1 MAEQRP
7 ISFCEH
13 VQLTA
18 LGVQPASIG
27 FNTLTMESERYVCVR
42 EEVNG
47 AKQVIIIDL
56 SDANN
61 VMRRPISA
69 ESAIMH
75 PVQKVIALRA
85 QRQLQVFNIE
95 LKQKVKSHA
104 MNDDVS
110 FWKWINDSTLGIVTE
125 TAVYHWAALD
135 PTSPPVKVFDRNA
148 NLAGHQIINYR
159 ASPDEKWMVLVGIT
173 GNPSNPSAFKVKGS
187 MQLYNKD
194 RAVSQSIEGHAASFA
209 DYRLEGATTDSK
221 LFAFAV
227 RTAAGAKLHIVEID
241 HQAGQPVF
249 AKKAVDVFFPPEAT
263 NDFPVAMQVSKKHKI
278 IYMVTKYGFIH
289 LYDVETAACIYMNR
303 ISGETIFV
311 TAEHETSSGIIG
323 VNRKGQVLS
332 VTVDDET
339 IVPFILNTL
348 KNPELAIKLASRADL
363 PGADDIYV
371 QQFQQLF
378 SSGQFSEAAK
388 VAANSPRGILR
399 TVQTIDQFKGV
410 PMQPGQLSPILQY
423 FGILLERGKL
433 NKYESLELARPV
445 LVQGRKQLLEKW
457 LKEDKLDCSEELGDI
472 VRAHD
477 MTLALSVYL
486 RANIPNKVCAC
497 FAETGQA
504 SKIVVYAKRVG
515 FVPDYA
521 SLLQHITRLSPDS
534 GAEFATSL
542 INDESGPLVDV
553 ERVVDIFM
561 AQNMIQQATSFLL
574 DALKENR
581 PEQGYLQTKLLEMN
595 LLNAPQVA
603 DAILG
608 NEMFSHYDRP
618 SIANLCEKAGLLQ
631 RALEHYED
639 IADIKRVLVHTNL
652 LNPDWLVNYF
662 GKLTVDQTVD
672 CFCEMLKVNI
682 RQNLQIVVQ
691 AATKYSDLVGPVRL
705 IEMFESFKTFEG
717 LYYYLGSI
725 VNLSTDPE
733 VHFKYIQ
740 AATRT
745 GQIREVERI
754 CRESNYYSPEKVKN
768 FLKEAKLTDQLPLII
783 VCDRFD
789 FVHDLVLF
797 LYQNG
802 LTNFIEVYVQKVN
815 SQRAPQVIGGLL
827 DVDADEMMI
836 KNLLASVTGP
846 IPVDELVEEVEKRNR
861 LKLILPWLEA
871 RIAMGLT
878 DVGLYN
884 AMAKILIDSNQ
895 NPEAFLNENTIYD
908 PLTVGK
914 YCEKRDPTLAYTA
927 YARGFCDEDLIRI
940 TNENSMFKQQ
950 ARYLVKRRQLE
961 LWGQVLQP
969 DNMHRRQLV
978 DQVVSTAVPESQ
990 NPEDVSVT
998 VKAFLAAD
1006 LPIELIELL
1015 EKIVLE
1021 PSPFSDNA
1029 NLKKLLLLT
1038 AIRSE
1043 KGKVMG
1049 YIDKLEGID
1058 VGEIAG
1064 IAIENGLFEEA
1075 FTLFRKHKM
1084 HLEAMN
1090 VLVEHVVSIDRAAQ
1104 YATKVNEPVV
1114 WSRLGKAQLDGL
1126 RIKDAI
1132 DSYIKA
1138 EDPTNYLELIE
1149 TADRAGKHDD
1159 MVRYLQMARKTL
1171 REPKI
1176 DTELCVAYA
1185 KTDRLHDMEEFL
1197 SMSNVAD
1204 QLSAGEQV
1212 FEAGLYEAAR
1222 LLFSAISNWARL
1234 ATTLIYLGDNQAAVD
1249 CARKAGNT
1257 QVWKQVNSACVDKKE
1272 FRLAQVCGL
1281 NLVVHA
1287 EELQSLVKLY
1297 ENRGYFEE
1305 LMQLL
1310 EAGLGLER
1318 AHMGMF
1324 TELSILY
1331 AKHKPSKLM
1340 EHLKL
1345 FWSRINIP
1353 KVIRATEQAHL
1364 WPELVF
1370 LYVHYDEFDNA
1381 VLAMMERSA
1390 DAWDHS
1396 QFKDIIVKVANVEL
1410 YYKALSFYLQEQPT
1424 LLTDLLTVLV
1434 PRIDHTRVVKIFQ
1447 KTDNLPLIKPYLIA
1461 VQHLDLPAIN
1471 EAYHDLLIEEEDYA
1485 TLRDSLSN
1493 HENFDQVSLAKRLED
1508 HELLEFRRLASL
1520 LYAKNAKYEQSI
1532 TLSKEDKLFK
1542 DAMITAASS
1551 CSNEIVEELL
1561 EYFVKIG
1568 NKECFAACLYI
1579 CYDLIRPDVVEDLQ
1593 WRHALNDYTMP
1604 YRLQQM
1610 REQTIRIEQIERQLK
1625 ELSQKSAKAI
1635 EETESQP
1642 IIGPGFGGRL
1652 MLTQGPSNGM
1662 MVGQPTGAGG
1672 YGAGGGMMGSM
1683 QPQPTGVMNQQF
1695 TGMPGMMGF

>member
-1 MAEQRP
+1 MAESRP

-18 LGVQPASIG
+18 IGVQPASIG
-27 FNTLTMESERYVCVR
+27 FNTLTMESERYICVR
-42 EEVNG
+42 EEVND
-47 AKQVIIIDL
+47 AKQVVIIDL
-56 SDANN
+56 GDANN
-61 VMRRPISA
+61 IMRRPISA

-75 PVQKVIALRA
+75 PIQKVIALRA
-85 QRQLQVFNIE
+85 ARQLQIFNIE
-95 LKQKVKSHA
+95 LKQKVKSHL
-104 MNDDVS
+104 MHEDVT
-110 FWKWINDSTLGIVTE
+110 FWKWINESTLGIVTE
-125 TAVYHWAALD
+125 TAVYHWTTTD
-135 PTSPPVKVFDRNA
+135 PNSPPTKVFERNA
-148 NLAGHQIINYR
+148 SLAGHQIINYR
-159 ASPDEKWMVLVGIT
+159 SSQDEKWMVLIGIT
-173 GNPSNPSAFKVKGS
+173 GNPNNPAAFKVKGN

-194 RAVSQSIEGHAASFA
+194 RAVSQLIEGHAASFA
-209 DYRLEGATTDSK
+209 EFRLDGAAQDSK
-221 LFAFAV
+221 LFTFSV

-241 HQAGQPVF
+241 HQTGQPAF
-249 AKKAVDVFFPPEAT
+249 SKKAVDIFFPPEAT

-289 LYDVETAACIYMNR
+289 LYDLETAACIYMNR

-332 VTVDDET
+332 VTVDEET

-363 PGADDIYV
+363 PGADDIYL

-378 SSGQFSEAAK
+378 STSQFSEAAK
-388 VAANSPRGILR
+388 IAANSPRGILR
-399 TVQTIDQFKGV
+399 TPQTIDQFKSV
-410 PMQPGQLSPILQY
+410 PVQAGQLSPILQY

-445 LVQGRKQLLEKW
+445 LSQGRKQLLEKW

-472 VRAHD
+472 VRSHD
-477 MTLALSVYL
+477 MNLALSVYL
-486 RANIPNKVCAC
+486 RASIPNKVCAC
-497 FAETGQA
+497 FAETGQF
-504 SKIVVYAKRVG
+504 SKIIVYAKRVG
-515 FVPDYA
+515 FTPDYA
-521 SLLQHITRLSPDS
+521 SLLQHITRLNPDHGS
-534 GAEFATSL
+534 EFATSL
-542 INDESGPLVDV
+542 INDEAGPLVDV

-561 AQNMIQQATSFLL
+561 SQNMIQQATSFLL

-581 PEQGYLQTKLLEMN
+581 PDQGPLQTRLLEMN
-595 LLNAPQVA
+595 LLHAPQVA

-608 NEMFSHYDRP
+608 NEMFSYYDRP

-639 IADIKRVLVHTNL
+639 IADIKRVIVHTNL
-652 LNPDWLVNYF
+652 LGAEWLVNYF
-662 GKLTVDQTVD
+662 GKLTVDQTID
-672 CFCEMLKVNI
+672 CFFEMLKVNI
-682 RQNLQIVVQ
+682 RQNLQIVIQ
-691 AATKYSDLVGPVRL
+691 AATKYSDLVGPARL

-733 VHFKYIQ
+733 VHFKFIQ

-745 GQIREVERI
+745 GQAREVERI
-754 CRESNYYSPEKVKN
+754 CRESNYYQPEKVKN

-789 FVHDLVLF
+789 FVHDLVLY

-802 LTNFIEVYVQKVN
+802 QMNFIEVYVQKVN

-827 DVDADEMMI
+827 DVDADEIMI

-846 IPVDELVEEVEKRNR
+846 IPVDELVDEVEKRNR

-871 RIAMGLT
+871 RIASGQT
-878 DVGLYN
+878 DPALYN
-884 AMAKILIDSNQ
+884 AMAKILIDSNH
-895 NPEAFLNENTIYD
+895 NPEAFLKENTIYD
-908 PLTVGK
+908 PLVVGK
-914 YCEKRDPTLAYTA
+914 YCEKRDPTLAYIA
-927 YARGFCDEDLIRI
+927 YAKGFCDEELIRI
-940 TNENSMFKQQ
+940 TNENSMFKHQ
-950 ARYLVKRRQLE
+950 ARYLVKRRRLD
-961 LWGQVLQP
+961 LWAQVLQP
-969 DNMHRRQLV
+969 DNMYKRQLV
-978 DQVVSTAVPESQ
+978 DQVVSAAIPESS
-990 NPEDVSVT
+990 NPEDISVT

-1006 LPIELIELL
+1006 LPIELIDLL
-1015 EKIVLE
+1015 EKVVLT
-1021 PSPFSDNA
+1021 PSAFSANA
-1029 NLKKLLLLT
+1029 NLKKLLLMT
-1038 AIRSE
+1038 AIRSD

-1049 YIDKLEGID
+1049 YIDKLEGFD
-1058 VGEIAG
+1058 VEEIAG
-1064 IAIENGLFEEA
+1064 IAIEHGLVEEA
-1075 FTLFRKHKM
+1075 FTVFKKHQM
-1084 HLEAMN
+1084 HLEAIN
-1090 VLVEHVVSIDRAAQ
+1090 VLVEHIVSIDRAAQ
-1104 YATKVNEPVV
+1104 YASKVNEPTV

-1138 EDPTNYLELIE
+1138 EDPTNYMEVIE
-1149 TADRAGKHDD
+1149 TADRAGKHEDL
-1159 MVRYLQMARKTL
+1159 VRYLQMARKSL

-1197 SMSNVAD
+1197 SMTNVAD
-1204 QLSAGEQV
+1204 QLNAGEQV
-1212 FEAGLYEAAR
+1212 FEAGLYDAAR

-1234 ATTLIYLGDNQAAVD
+1234 ATTLIYLGDNQGAVD

-1257 QVWKQVNSACVDKKE
+1257 QVWKQVNSACIDKRE

-1281 NLVVHA
+1281 NLIVHA

-1305 LMQLL
+1305 LIQLL

-1331 AKHKPSKLM
+1331 AKYKPSRLM

-1353 KVIRATEQAHL
+1353 KVIKITEQAHL
-1364 WPELVF
+1364 WSELVF
-1370 LYVHYDEFDNA
+1370 LYVHYDEFDNG

-1396 QFKDIIVKVANVEL
+1396 QFKEIIVKVANVEL

-1447 KTDNLPLIKPYLIA
+1447 KSDNLPLIKPYLIA

-1471 EAYHDLLIEEEDYA
+1471 EAYHDLLIEEEDYE

-1493 HENFDQVSLAKRLED
+1493 HENFDQVTLAKRLES

-1520 LYAKNAKYEQSI
+1520 LYAKNGKFEDSI
-1532 TLSKEDKLFK
+1532 GLSKDDKLFK
-1542 DAMITAASS
+1542 DSMITAASS
-1551 CSNEIVEELL
+1551 GSNELVEELL

-1568 NKECFAACLYI
+1568 NKECFTACLFI
-1579 CYDLIRPDVVEDLQ
+1579 CYDLVRPDVVEDLQ

-1610 REQTIRIEQIERQLK
+1610 REQTLRIEQIEKQLK
-1625 ELSQKSAKAI
+1625 EIHLKSAKAT

-1652 MLTQGPSNGM
+1652 MLTQGSSTSNGM
-1662 MVGQPTGAGG
+1662 NNGGGFMGLNVHPTGSNAT
-1672 YGAGGGMMGSM
+1672 GMIG
-1683 QPQPTGVMNQQF
+1683 NQY

>member
-1 MAEQRP
+1 
-7 ISFCEH
+7 
-13 VQLTA
+13 
-18 LGVQPASIG
+18 
-27 FNTLTMESERYVCVR
+27 MESERYVCVR

-47 AKQVIIIDL
+47 SKQVIIVDL
-56 SDANN
+56 TDANN

-75 PVQKVIALRA
+75 PVQKIIALRA

-95 LKQKVKSHA
+95 IKQKVKSHL
-104 MNDDVS
+104 MNEDVT
-110 FWKWINDSTLGIVTE
+110 FWKWVNETTLGIVTE
-125 TAVYHWAALD
+125 FAVYHWAALD
-135 PTSPPVKVFDRNA
+135 PTSPPIKAFDRNA
-148 NLAGHQIINYR
+148 SLAGHQIINYR
-159 ASPDEKWMVLVGIT
+159 ASVDEKWMVLVGIS
-173 GNPSNPSAFKVKGS
+173 GNPSNPAAFKVKGS

-194 RAVSQSIEGHAASFA
+194 RAVSQSIEGHAACFA
-209 DYRLEGATTDSK
+209 DYRLDGATQDSK

-227 RTAAGAKLHIVEID
+227 RTAAGAKLHVVEID

-263 NDFPVAMQVSKKHKI
+263 NDFPVAMQLSKRHKI

-311 TAEHETSSGIIG
+311 TAEHESSSGIIG

-332 VTVDDET
+332 VTVDEAT

-363 PGADDIYV
+363 PGADDLYI

-399 TVQTIDQFKGV
+399 TPNTIDQFKAV
-410 PMQPGQLSPILQY
+410 PIQPGQLSPILQY

-477 MTLALSVYL
+477 MNLALSVYL
-486 RANIPNKVCAC
+486 RANVPNKVCAC
-497 FAETGQA
+497 FAETGQF

-515 FVPDYA
+515 FSPDYA
-521 SLLQHITRLSPDS
+521 SLLQHITRLNPEQ

-542 INDESGPLVDV
+542 INDETGPLVDV

-561 AQNMIQQATSFLL
+561 GQNMLPQATSFLL

-581 PEQGYLQTKLLEMN
+581 PEQGPLQTRLLEMN
-595 LLNAPQVA
+595 LLSAPQVA
-603 DAILG
+603 DAILS

-652 LNPDWLVNYF
+652 LNHEWLVNYF
-662 GKLTVDQTVD
+662 GRLTVDQTLD
-672 CFCEMLKVNI
+672 CFHEMLKVNI

-691 AATKYSDLVGPVRL
+691 AATKYSDLVGPARL

-717 LYYYLGSI
+717 LYYYLGSV

-745 GQIREVERI
+745 GQVREVERI
-754 CRESNYYSPEKVKN
+754 CRESNYYQPEKVKN

-789 FVHDLVLF
+789 FVHDLVLY

-827 DVDADEMMI
+827 DVDADEIMI

-846 IPVDELVEEVEKRNR
+846 IPVDELVDEVEKRNR

-871 RIAMGLT
+871 RIAMGQQEPA
-878 DVGLYN
+878 LYN
-884 AMAKILIDSNQ
+884 AMAKILIDSNH
-895 NPEAFLNENTIYD
+895 NPEAFLKENTIYD
-908 PLTVGK
+908 PLVVGR
-914 YCEKRDPTLAYTA
+914 YCEKRDPTLAYIA
-927 YARGFCDEDLIRI
+927 YARGFCDEELIRI
-940 TNENSMFKQQ
+940 TNENSMFKHQ

-961 LWGQVLQP
+961 LWAQVLQP
-969 DNMHRRQLV
+969 DNMYKRQLI
-978 DQVVSTAVPESQ
+978 DQVVSAAVPESQ
-990 NPEDVSVT
+990 NPEDISVT
-998 VKAFLAAD
+998 VKAFLASD

-1021 PSPFSDNA
+1021 PSAFSDNA

-1038 AIRSE
+1038 SIRSD

-1049 YIDKLEGID
+1049 YIDKLEGFD
-1058 VGEIAG
+1058 VPEIAG
-1064 IAIENGLFEEA
+1064 IAIEHGLYEEA
-1075 FTLFRKHKM
+1075 FTLFRKNQM
-1084 HLEAMN
+1084 HLDAIN
-1090 VLVEHVVSIDRAAQ
+1090 VLVEHIVSIDRAAQ
-1104 YATKVNEPVV
+1104 YAAKVNEPAV

-1132 DSYIKA
+1132 DSYVKA
-1138 EDPTNYLELIE
+1138 DDPTNYMEVIE
-1149 TADRAGKHDD
+1149 TADRAGKYEDI
-1159 MVRYLQMARKTL
+1159 VRYLQMARRTL

-1197 SMSNVAD
+1197 SMTNVAD

-1249 CARKAGNT
+1249 SARKAGNT
-1257 QVWKQVNSACVDKKE
+1257 QVWRQVNSACIDKKE

-1287 EELQSLVKLY
+1287 EELQTLVKLY

-1305 LMQLL
+1305 LILLL

-1331 AKHKPSKLM
+1331 AKYKPSRLM

-1353 KVIRATEQAHL
+1353 KVIKATEQAHL

-1410 YYKALSFYLQEQPT
+1410 YYKSLSFYLQEQPT

-1434 PRIDHTRVVKIFQ
+1434 PRVDHTRVVKMFQ

-1471 EAYHDLLIEEEDYA
+1471 EAYHDLLVEEEDYA

-1493 HENFDQVSLAKRLED
+1493 HDSFDQVSLARRLRD

-1520 LYAKNAKYEQSI
+1520 LYAKNGKFEESI
-1532 TLSKEDKLFK
+1532 GLSKDDKLFK

-1551 CSNEIVEELL
+1551 GSKETVEDLL

-1568 NKECFAACLYI
+1568 NKECFTACLYI

-1604 YRLQQM
+1604 YRLQQS
-1610 REQTIRIEQIERQLK
+1610 REFSNRIEQLERQVK
-1625 ELSQKSAKAI
+1625 ELSTKTAKAA
-1635 EETESQP
+1635 EENDSQP

-1662 MVGQPTGAGG
+1662 MAQPTGYGG
-1672 YGAGGGMMGSM
+1672 A
-1683 QPQPTGVMNQQF
+1683 
-1695 TGMPGMMGF
+1695 PGMMGAQYTGMPSMMGLGH

>member
-13 VQLTA
+13 VQLTS

-47 AKQVIIIDL
+47 AKQVIIVDL

-85 QRQLQVFNIE
+85 QRQLQIFNIE
-95 LKQKVKSHA
+95 IKQKVKSHL
-104 MNDDVS
+104 MSEDVT
-110 FWKWINDSTLGIVTE
+110 FWKWINDSTLAIVTE
-125 TAVYHWAALD
+125 TSVFHWAALD
-135 PTSPPVKVFDRNA
+135 STSQPVKAFDRNA
-148 NLAGHQIINYR
+148 TLSGHQIINYR
-159 ASPDEKWMVLVGIT
+159 ASPDEKWMVLVGIS
-173 GNPSNPSAFKVKGS
+173 GNPSNPAAFKVKGS

-194 RAVSQSIEGHAASFA
+194 RAVSQSIEGHAATFA
-209 DYRLEGATTDSK
+209 DYRLDGATEDSK
-221 LFAFAV
+221 LFAFSV

-263 NDFPVAMQVSKKHKI
+263 NDFPVAMQVSKRHKV

-311 TAEHETSSGIIG
+311 TAEHESSSGIIG

-348 KNPELAIKLASRADL
+348 KNPELAIKMASRADL
-363 PGADDIYV
+363 PGADDIYL

-378 SSGQFSEAAK
+378 TSGQFSQAAK
-388 VAANSPRGILR
+388 IAANSPRGILR
-399 TVQTIDQFKGV
+399 TPQTIEQFKGV

-477 MTLALSVYL
+477 MNLALSVYL
-486 RANIPNKVCAC
+486 RANVPNKVCAC
-497 FAETGQA
+497 FAETGQF

-521 SLLQHITRLSPDS
+521 SLLQHITRLNPDN

-542 INDESGPLVDV
+542 INDENGPLVEV
-553 ERVVDIFM
+553 ERVVDVFM
-561 AQNMIQQATSFLL
+561 AQNMLQQATSFLL
-574 DALKENR
+574 DALKENK
-581 PEQGYLQTKLLEMN
+581 PEQGHLQTRLLELN

-631 RALEHYED
+631 RALEHYEN

-652 LNPDWLVNYF
+652 LNAEWLVNYF

-672 CFCEMLKVNI
+672 CFYEMLKVNI
-682 RQNLQIVVQ
+682 RQNLQIVIQ
-691 AATKYSDLVGPVRL
+691 AATKYSDLVGPARL

-754 CRESNYYSPEKVKN
+754 CRESNYYQPEKVKN
-768 FLKEAKLTDQLPLII
+768 FLKEAKLQDQLPLII

-789 FVHDLVLF
+789 FVHDLVLY

-802 LTNFIEVYVQKVN
+802 LTSFIEVYVQKVN

-846 IPVDELVEEVEKRNR
+846 IPVDELVDEVEKRNR
-861 LKLILPWLEA
+861 LKLILPWLEV
-871 RIAMGLT
+871 RIASGQQ
-878 DVGLYN
+878 DPALYN

-895 NPEAFLNENTIYD
+895 NPEAFLKENTIYD
-908 PLTVGK
+908 PLVVGK
-914 YCEKRDPTLAYTA
+914 YCEKRDPTLAFIA

-940 TNENSMFKQQ
+940 TNENAMFKHQ

-961 LWGQVLQP
+961 LWAQVLQP
-969 DNMHRRQLV
+969 DNMYKRQLV
-978 DQVVSTAVPESQ
+978 DQVVSVAVPESQ
-990 NPEDVSVT
+990 NPEDISVT

-1006 LPIELIELL
+1006 MPIELIEVL

-1021 PSPFSDNA
+1021 ATAFSDNA

-1049 YIDKLEGID
+1049 YIEKLSGFD
-1058 VGEIAG
+1058 VQEIAG
-1064 IAIENGLFEEA
+1064 IAIENGLHEEA
-1075 FTLFRKHKM
+1075 FTMFRKHDM
-1084 HLEAMN
+1084 HLEAIN
-1090 VLVEHVVSIDRAAQ
+1090 VLVEHIVSIDRASQ
-1104 YATKVNEPVV
+1104 YAVKVDEPAV

-1138 EDPTNYLELIE
+1138 NDPTNYLEVIE
-1149 TADRAGKHDD
+1149 TADRAGKHED
-1159 MVRYLQMARKTL
+1159 VARYLQMARKTL

-1197 SMSNVAD
+1197 SMTNVAD
-1204 QLSAGEQV
+1204 LLSAGEQV

-1222 LLFSAISNWARL
+1222 LLFSSISNWARL

-1257 QVWKQVNSACVDKKE
+1257 QVWKQVNSACIDKKE

-1281 NLVVHA
+1281 NLVIHA
-1287 EELQSLVKLY
+1287 EELHALVKLY
-1297 ENRGYFEE
+1297 ENNGYFEE
-1305 LMQLL
+1305 LILLL

-1331 AKHKPSKLM
+1331 AKYKPSRLM

-1353 KVIRATEQAHL
+1353 KVIKSTEQAHL
-1364 WPELVF
+1364 WSELVF
-1370 LYVHYDEFDNA
+1370 LYVHYDEFDNG
-1381 VLAMMERSA
+1381 VLAMMEHSP

-1396 QFKDIIVKVANVEL
+1396 QFKEIVVKVANVEL
-1410 YYKALSFYLQEQPT
+1410 YYKSLSFYLQEQPT

-1485 TLRDSLSN
+1485 TLRDSVSN
-1493 HENFDQVSLAKRLED
+1493 HENFNQVSLAKRLEK

-1520 LYAKNAKYEQSI
+1520 LYAKNGKFEESI
-1532 TLSKEDKLFK
+1532 SLSKDDKLFK

-1551 CSNEIVEELL
+1551 GSKEIAEELL

-1568 NKECFAACLYI
+1568 NKECFTACLYI

-1604 YRLQQM
+1604 YRLQQS
-1610 REQTIRIEQIERQLK
+1610 REQSARIEQLEKQVK
-1625 ELSQKSAKAI
+1625 ELSQRSAKDK
-1635 EETESQP
+1635 EETESQT

-1662 MVGQPTGAGG
+1662 MAPQATGYAGS
-1672 YGAGGGMMGSM
+1672 GMIGT
-1683 QPQPTGVMNQQF
+1683 QY
-1695 TGMPGMMGF
+1695 TGMPTMMGF

>member
-47 AKQVIIIDL
+47 TKQVIIIDL

-75 PVQKVIALRA
+75 PVQKVMPSEVA

-104 MNDDVS
+104 MHEDVT
-110 FWKWINDSTLGIVTE
+110 FWKWINDSTLG
-125 TAVYHWAALD
+125 
-135 PTSPPVKVFDRNA
+135 
-148 NLAGHQIINYR
+148 HQIINYR
-159 ASPDEKWMVLVGIT
+159 ASSDEKWMVLVGIT
-173 GNPSNPSAFKVKGS
+173 GNSGGGTAFKVKGN

-194 RAVSQSIEGHAASFA
+194 RGVSQAIEGHAASFA
-209 DYRLEGATTDSK
+209 DYRLEGATSDSK

-227 RTAAGAKLHIVEID
+227 RTGSGAKLHIVEID

-289 LYDVETAACIYMNR
+289 LYDAETAACIYMNR

-332 VTVDDET
+332 VTVDEET
-339 IVPFILNTL
+339 IVPFVLNTL
-348 KNPELAIKLASRADL
+348 KNPELAIKLASRANL
-363 PGADDIYV
+363 PGADDIYL

-388 VAANSPRGILR
+388 IAANSPRGILR
-399 TVQTIDQFKGV
+399 TSQTIEQFKAV

-433 NKYESLELARPV
+433 NTHESLELARPV

-497 FAETGQA
+497 FAETGQS

-515 FVPDYA
+515 FTPDYA
-521 SLLQHITRLSPDS
+521 SLLQHITRMNPDS

-542 INDESGPLVDV
+542 INEETGPLVDV

-603 DAILG
+603 DAILS

-639 IADIKRVLVHTNL
+639 ISDIKRVLVHTNL
-652 LNPDWLVNYF
+652 LNTDWLVNYF
-662 GKLTVDQTVD
+662 GKLTVDQT
-672 CFCEMLKVNI
+672 
-682 RQNLQIVVQ
+682 NLQIVVQ

-705 IEMFESFKTFEG
+705 IEMFETFKTFEG

-815 SQRAPQVIGGLL
+815 SARAPQVIGGLL

-871 RIAMGLT
+871 RIAMGIT

-895 NPEAFLNENTIYD
+895 NPEAFLKENTIYD

-914 YCEKRDPTLAYTA
+914 YCEKRDPTLAYIA
-927 YARGFCDEDLIRI
+927 YARGFCDEELIRI

-961 LWGQVLQP
+961 LWAQTLQP

-1006 LPIELIELL
+1006 LPIELIEML

-1021 PSPFSDNA
+1021 PSAFSDNA

-1043 KGKVMG
+1043 KGKVMN
-1049 YIDKLEGID
+1049 YIDKIEGID
-1058 VGEIAG
+1058 VSEIAG

-1090 VLVEHVVSIDRAAQ
+1090 VLVEHVVSIDRASQ

-1138 EDPTNYLELIE
+1138 EDPTNYMEVIE

-1197 SMSNVAD
+1197 TMSNVAD
-1204 QLSAGEQV
+1204 QLT
-1212 FEAGLYEAAR
+1212 
-1222 LLFSAISNWARL
+1222 ISNWARL

-1257 QVWKQVNSACVDKKE
+1257 QVWKQVNSACVDKNE

-1297 ENRGYFEE
+1297 ENKGYFEE

-1310 EAGLGLER
+1310 EAGLDQ
-1318 AHMGMF
+1318 
-1324 TELSILY
+1324 Y
-1331 AKHKPSKLM
+1331 
-1340 EHLKL
+1340 
-1345 FWSRINIP
+1345 P
-1353 KVIRATEQAHL
+1353 KVIRASEQAHL

-1493 HENFDQVSLAKRLED
+1493 HENFDQVNLAKRLEN

-1520 LYAKNAKYEQSI
+1520 LCAKNSKFQESI
-1532 TLSKEDKLFK
+1532 GLSKDDKLFK

-1551 CSNEIVEELL
+1551 NSNEIVEELL

-1610 REQTIRIEQIERQLK
+1610 REQNNRMENIERQLK
-1625 ELSQKSAKAI
+1625 ELSLRSAKAV

-1662 MVGQPTGAGG
+1662 MMGQPTGAAG
-1672 YGAGGGMMGSM
+1672 YGGGMQS
-1683 QPQPTGVMNQQF
+1683 QPTGMMGQQY

>member
-1 MAEQRP
+1 MSELRP
-7 ISFCEH
+7 IAFCEH

-42 EEVNG
+42 EEING

-56 SDANN
+56 ADANN
-61 VMRRPISA
+61 VIRRPISA

-75 PVQKVIALRA
+75 PVQKIIALRA
-85 QRQLQVFNIE
+85 QHQLQVFNIE
-95 LKQKVKSHA
+95 LKAKVKSHV
-104 MNDDVS
+104 MHEDVT
-110 FWKWINDSTLGIVTE
+110 FWKWINDTTLGIVTE
-125 TAVYHWAALD
+125 TSVYHWPALD
-135 PTSPPVKVFDRNA
+135 ATAAPVKVFDRNA
-148 NLAGHQIINYR
+148 TLSGHQIINYR
-159 ASPDEKWMVLVGIT
+159 ASSDEKWLVLIGIS
-173 GNPSNPSAFKVKGS
+173 GNPSNPAAFKVKGS

-194 RAVSQSIEGHAASFA
+194 RGVSQSIEGHAACFA
-209 DYRLEGATTDSK
+209 DLRLDGAAMDSK

-249 AKKAVDVFFPPEAT
+249 AKKAVDVFFPAEAP
-263 NDFPVAMQVSKKHKI
+263 NDFPVAMQLSKRHKI
-278 IYMVTKYGFIH
+278 LYMATKYGFLH
-289 LYDVETAACIYMNR
+289 LYDLETAACLYMNR

-311 TAEHETSSGIIG
+311 TAEHESSSGIVG
-323 VNRKGQVLS
+323 VNRKGQVIS
-332 VTVDDET
+332 VTVDEET
-339 IVPFILNTL
+339 IVPFILKTL
-348 KNPELAIKLASRADL
+348 NNPELAIKLASRADL
-363 PGADDIYV
+363 PGADDIYI

-378 SSGQFSEAAK
+378 STGQFSEAAK
-388 VAANSPRGILR
+388 IAANSPRGILR
-399 TVQTIDQFKGV
+399 TPQTIDQFKGV
-410 PMQPGQLSPILQY
+410 PVQPGQLSPILQY
-423 FGILLERGKL
+423 FGILLERGRL

-457 LKEDKLDCSEELGDI
+457 LKEDKLDCGEELGDI

-477 MTLALSVYL
+477 MNLALSVYL
-486 RANIPNKVCAC
+486 RANVPNKVCAC
-497 FAETGQA
+497 FAETGQFN
-504 SKIVVYAKRVG
+504 KIVVYAKRVG
-515 FVPDYA
+515 FQPDYA
-521 SLLQHITRLSPDS
+521 SLLQHITRLNPDQGS
-534 GAEFATSL
+534 EFATSL
-542 INDESGPLVDV
+542 INDETGPLVDV

-561 AQNMIQQATSFLL
+561 GQNMLQQATSFLL
-574 DALKENR
+574 DALKENK
-581 PEQGYLQTKLLEMN
+581 PEQGHLQTRLLEMN

-639 IADIKRVLVHTNL
+639 IGDIKRVLVHTNL
-652 LNPDWLVNYF
+652 LNADWLVNYF

-672 CFCEMLKVNI
+672 CFHEMLKVNI

-705 IEMFESFKTFEG
+705 IEMFESYKTFEG

-754 CRESNYYSPEKVKN
+754 CRESNYYQPEKVKN
-768 FLKEAKLTDQLPLII
+768 FLKEAKLSDQLPLII
-783 VCDRFD
+783 VCDRYD
-789 FVHDLVLF
+789 FVHDLVLY

-815 SQRAPQVIGGLL
+815 SQRAPQVVGGLL

-836 KNLLASVTGP
+836 KNLLASVNGP

-861 LKLILPWLEA
+861 LKLILPWLES
-871 RIAMGLT
+871 RIAMGQQ
-878 DVGLYN
+878 DAAIYN
-884 AMAKILIDSNQ
+884 AMAKILIDSNN
-895 NPEAFLNENTIYD
+895 NPEAFLKENNIYD
-908 PLTVGK
+908 PLVVGR
-914 YCEKRDPTLAYTA
+914 YCEKRDPTLAYIA
-927 YARGFCDEDLIRI
+927 YAKGFCDEDLIRL
-940 TNENSMFKQQ
+940 TNENSMFKHQ
-950 ARYLVKRRQLE
+950 ARYLVKRRE
-961 LWGQVLQP
+961 LDLWAQVLQP
-969 DNMHRRQLV
+969 DNMYKRQLV
-978 DQVVSTAVPESQ
+978 DQVVSTAVPDSQ

-1021 PSPFSDNA
+1021 PTAFSDNA
-1029 NLKKLLLLT
+1029 NLKKLLILT

-1043 KGKVMG
+1043 KGKVMT
-1049 YIDKLEGID
+1049 YIDKLDGYD
-1058 VGEIAG
+1058 VQEIAG
-1064 IAIENGLFEEA
+1064 IAIEAGLHEEA
-1075 FTLFRKHKM
+1075 FTVYRKHEA
-1084 HLEAMN
+1084 HLDAIN
-1090 VLVEHVVSIDRAAQ
+1090 VLVEYIVSIDRASQ
-1104 YATKVNEPVV
+1104 YATKVNEPAV

-1138 EDPTNYLELIE
+1138 DDPTNYMEVIE
-1149 TADRAGKHDD
+1149 TANRAGKHDD
-1159 MVRYLQMARKTL
+1159 VVRYLQMARKTL

-1197 SMSNVAD
+1197 AMTNVAD
-1204 QLSAGEQV
+1204 QLTAGEQV
-1212 FEAGLYEAAR
+1212 FEAGLYDAAR

-1234 ATTLIYLGDNQAAVD
+1234 ATTLIYLGETQAAVD

-1257 QVWKQVNSACVDKKE
+1257 QVWKQVNSACIDKNE

-1281 NLVVHA
+1281 NLIIHA
-1287 EELQSLVKLY
+1287 EELHALVKLY
-1297 ENRGYFEE
+1297 EQRGYFEE
-1305 LMQLL
+1305 LILLL

-1331 AKHKPSKLM
+1331 AKYKPARLM

-1364 WPELVF
+1364 WSELVF

-1396 QFKDIIVKVANVEL
+1396 QFKEVIVKVANVEL
-1410 YYKALSFYLQEQPT
+1410 YYKSLSFYLQEQPT

-1434 PRIDHTRVVKIFQ
+1434 PRIDHTRVVKMFQ

-1471 EAYHDLLIEEEDYA
+1471 EAYHELLIEEEDYA

-1493 HENFDQVSLAKRLED
+1493 HENFDQVSLARRLEA
-1508 HELLEFRRLASL
+1508 HELLEFRRLAAL
-1520 LYAKNAKYEQSI
+1520 LYAKNKKFEESI
-1532 TLSKEDKLFK
+1532 ALSKEDKLFK
-1542 DAMITAASS
+1542 DAMITAATSASS
-1551 CSNEIVEELL
+1551 EIVEELV

-1568 NKECFAACLYI
+1568 NKECFAACLFI
-1579 CYDLIRPDVVEDLQ
+1579 CYDFIRADIVEDLQ
-1593 WRHALNDYTMP
+1593 WRHALNDYVMP
-1604 YRLQQM
+1604 YRLQKSRDQSN
-1610 REQTIRIEQIERQLK
+1610 RIEQLERQVK
-1625 ELSQKSAKAI
+1625 ELSVKSAKAS
-1635 EETESQP
+1635 EDDESKP

-1652 MLTQGPSNGM
+1652 MLTAGPSNGM
-1662 MVGQPTGAGG
+1662 MGPQQTG
-1672 YGAGGGMMGSM
+1672 YGAQAGGPAMMG
-1683 QPQPTGVMNQQF
+1683 PQF

>member
-1 MAEQRP
+1 MYSSRVAC
-7 ISFCEH
+7 S
-13 VQLTA
+13 
-18 LGVQPASIG
+18 
-27 FNTLTMESERYVCVR
+27 Y
-42 EEVNG
+42 
-47 AKQVIIIDL
+47 IIKIW
-56 SDANN
+56 
-61 VMRRPISA
+61 
-69 ESAIMH
+69 
-75 PVQKVIALRA
+75 
-85 QRQLQVFNIE
+85 IE
-95 LKQKVKSHA
+95 GYA
-104 MNDDVS
+104 VS
-110 FWKWINDSTLGIVTE
+110 FS
-125 TAVYHWAALD
+125 
-135 PTSPPVKVFDRNA
+135 R
-148 NLAGHQIINYR
+148 LAG
-159 ASPDEKWMVLVGIT
+159 
-173 GNPSNPSAFKVKGS
+173 
-187 MQLYNKD
+187 
-194 RAVSQSIEGHAASFA
+194 AA
-209 DYRLEGATTDSK
+209 YISK
-221 LFAFAV
+221 LFALAV
-227 RTAAGAKLHIVEID
+227 WIAAGSKLDIVEIN
-241 HQAGQPVF
+241 HRARQPVF
-249 AKKAVDVFFPPEAT
+249 TKKAVNTIA
-263 NDFPVAMQVSKKHKI
+263 
-278 IYMVTKYGFIH
+278 VT
-289 LYDVETAACIYMNR
+289 V
-303 ISGETIFV
+303 
-311 TAEHETSSGIIG
+311 EHETSSGFAG
-323 VNRKGQVLS
+323 VNQKGRVLS
-332 VTVDDET
+332 VTVDEET
-339 IVPFILNTL
+339 IEPFILNTL
-348 KNPELAIKLASRADL
+348 KNPELAIKLASRANL
-363 PGADDIYV
+363 PAADDIYL

-378 SSGQFSEAAK
+378 PSGQFSEAAK
-388 VAANSPRGILR
+388 IAANSPRGILR
-399 TVQTIDQFKGV
+399 TSQTIEQFKAV
-410 PMQPGQLSPILQY
+410 LMQPGQLSPILQY
-423 FGILLERGKL
+423 FSILLERGKL
-433 NKYESLELARPV
+433 NTHESLELARPV

-457 LKEDKLDCSEELGDI
+457 LKEDKF
-472 VRAHD
+472 AH
-477 MTLALSVYL
+477 ALPGRQS
-486 RANIPNKVCAC
+486 
-497 FAETGQA
+497 

-515 FVPDYA
+515 FTPDYA
-521 SLLQHITRLSPDS
+521 SLLQHITRLNPDS

-542 INDESGPLVDV
+542 INEETGPLVDV
-553 ERVVDIFM
+553 QRVVDIFM
-561 AQNMIQQATSFLL
+561 AQNL
-574 DALKENR
+574 R

-608 NEMFSHYDRP
+608 NAMFSHYDRP
-618 SIANLCEKAGLLQ
+618 SVANLCEKARLLQ

-639 IADIKRVLVHTNL
+639 ISDIKCVLVHTNI
-652 LNPDWLVNYF
+652 LNTDWLVNYF

-733 VHFKYIQ
+733 VHFKYMQ

-745 GQIREVERI
+745 GQISKAERI
-754 CRESNYYSPEKVKN
+754 CRESNYYSPEKGKN
-768 FLKEAKLTDQLPLII
+768 FFKEAKLTDRLPLII

-802 LTNFIEVYVQKVN
+802 LGNFIEVYVQKVN
-815 SQRAPQVIGGLL
+815 SQRAPQVIRGPL
-827 DVDADEMMI
+827 DVDADEAMI

-846 IPVDELVEEVEKRNR
+846 IPVDELVEEVEERNR

-871 RIAMGLT
+871 RIAMGIT

-884 AMAKILIDSNQ
+884 VRAKILIDRNQ
-895 NPEAFLNENTIYD
+895 NPEAFLKENTIYD
-908 PLTVGK
+908 PLTVGQH
-914 YCEKRDPTLAYTA
+914 CEKRDPTLAYIA
-927 YARGFCDEDLIRI
+927 YARGFCDEELIRL

-961 LWGQVLQP
+961 LWAQTLQP

-1006 LPIELIELL
+1006 LPIELIEML

-1021 PSPFSDNA
+1021 PSAFSDNA

-1038 AIRSE
+1038 TIQSE
-1043 KGKVMG
+1043 TGKVMS
-1049 YIDKLEGID
+1049 YIDDIEGID
-1058 VGEIAG
+1058 VCEIAR

-1075 FTLFRKHKM
+1075 LTLFRKHKM

-1090 VLVEHVVSIDRAAQ
+1090 VLVEHVVSIDRASQ

-1138 EDPTNYLELIE
+1138 EDSTNYME
-1149 TADRAGKHDD
+1149 
-1159 MVRYLQMARKTL
+1159 TL

-1176 DTELCVAYA
+1176 DTELRVAYA
-1185 KTDRLHDMEEFL
+1185 KTDRLHDTEEFL
-1197 SMSNVAD
+1197 TMSNVAD

-1212 FEAGLYEAAR
+1212 FEAGLYDAAR
-1222 LLFSAISNWARL
+1222 LLFSAISNWAIL
-1234 ATTLIYLGDNQAAVD
+1234 ATTSIYLGDNQAAVD
-1249 CARKAGNT
+1249 CARKA
-1257 QVWKQVNSACVDKKE
+1257 
-1272 FRLAQVCGL
+1272 
-1281 NLVVHA
+1281 
-1287 EELQSLVKLY
+1287 VKLY
-1297 ENRGYFEE
+1297 ENKGYFEE

-1324 TELSILY
+1324 TELSISY

-1353 KVIRATEQAHL
+1353 KVIRASEQARR

-1410 YYKALSFYLQEQPT
+1410 YYKSLSFYLQEQPT

-1434 PRIDHTRVVKIFQ
+1434 ARIDHTRAVKIFQ

-1485 TLRDSLSN
+1485 TSRDSLSN
-1493 HENFDQVSLAKRLED
+1493 HENFDQLKE
-1508 HELLEFRRLASL
+1508 
-1520 LYAKNAKYEQSI
+1520 SI
-1532 TLSKEDKLFK
+1532 GLSKDDKLFK

-1551 CSNEIVEELL
+1551 NSNGVVEELL
-1561 EYFVKIG
+1561 EYFVKIVG
-1568 NKECFAACLYI
+1568 
-1579 CYDLIRPDVVEDLQ
+1579 
-1593 WRHALNDYTMP
+1593 WREY
-1604 YRLQQM
+1604 
-1610 REQTIRIEQIERQLK
+1610 QTTTEGLR
-1625 ELSQKSAKAI
+1625 SAEPV
-1635 EETESQP
+1635 EETEQEP

-1652 MLTQGPSNGM
+1652 MLNQGPSKGTVM
-1662 MVGQPTGAGG
+1662 GQP
-1672 YGAGGGMMGSM
+1672 GGGMQS
-1683 QPQPTGVMNQQF
+1683 
-1695 TGMPGMMGF
+1695 